1 MKFNH
6 IGIFVKDIE
15 EGREE
20 ISKLCWEQFTGN
32 ECAETT
38 KNEIEKNIKE
48 YSNEKEKSSKKI
60 YEIIEKYA

>member
-1 MKFNH
+1 MSEKKCGFIINT
-6 IGIFVKDIE
+6 G
-15 EGREE
+15 EE